1 MKGMDKQSSLLPRA
15 GEGAERS
22 EADEGHRDLVLRA
35 PLTPTPLPHAGEGL
49 LRRTVLALT
58 LAFAIPA
65 LPALAADDAADLRRV
80 EQALNAVETLETN
93 FTQIASDGQVAEG
106 KLYIRRP
113 GRLRLAYKPPSPL
126 LIIADGTWM
135 VLYDE
140 QTRQVDRYPLADTAL
155 RVLVQRDIKLGGRL
169 AVKKVERG
177 NGVLRVGV
185 YDKERPGD
193 GTITLVFEDIANRL
207 NLRQW
212 EVLDAQGLTTR
223 VMLGEPKV
231 NIALDPKLFVF
242 NDDRPLDNTRP
253 Q

>member
-1 MKGMDKQSSLLPRA
+1 MDMPRLPRRVVLGLTA
-15 GEGAERS
+15 LL
-22 EADEGHRDLVLRA
+22 LVL
-35 PLTPTPLPHAGEGL
+35 
-49 LRRTVLALT
+49 
-58 LAFAIPA
+58 PA
-65 LPALAADDAADLRRV
+65 LPAFAADDAADLRRV

-93 FTQIASDGQVAEG
+93 FTQIASDGQTAEG

-113 GRLRLAYKPPSPL
+113 GRMRLAYKPPSPL
-126 LIIADGTWM
+126 MIIADGTWM

-169 AVKKVERG
+169 AVRKVERG
-177 NGVLRVGV
+177 NGVLRVTV
-185 YDKERPGD
+185 FDKERAGD
-193 GTITLVFEDIANRL
+193 GTITLVFEDVANRL

-212 EVLDAQGLTTR
+212 EVVDAQGLTTR

-242 NDDRPLDNTRP
+242 NDDRPLDPSRP

>member
-1 MKGMDKQSSLLPRA
+1 MRGMDTLPTPR
-15 GEGAERS
+15 R
-22 EADEGHRDLVLRA
+22 LVL
-35 PLTPTPLPHAGEGL
+35 GL
-49 LRRTVLALT
+49 LALLLA
-58 LAFAIPA
+58 APA
-65 LPALAADDAADLRRV
+65 VPVAADDATDLRRV
-80 EQALNAVETLETN
+80 EQALNAVETLETS

-169 AVKKVERG
+169 AVGKVERG
-177 NGVLRVGV
+177 AGVLRVVV
-185 YDKERPGD
+185 YDKERQGD

-207 NLRQW
+207 VLRQW
-212 EVLDAQGLTTR
+212 EVVDAQGLTTR

-242 NDDRPLDNTRP
+242 NDDRPLDPTRP